1 MPGCLMRYSQHTL
14 FKLGL
19 FFLSS
24 SNDAGHL
31 LDRRRLEDRND
42 RQSHTEHL
50 RYPARQPHP
59 VQGVSAEFEEVVM
72 AADALY
78 MQQLTPDLR
87 QCALKL
93 PFRRLVP

>member
-1 MPGCLMRYSQHTL
+1 MPGCLMCYSQHTL

-59 VQGVSAEFEEVVM
+59 EQGVSAEIEEVVM
-72 AADALY
+72 AADALN
-78 MQQLTPDLR
+78 MQQLTFVL
-87 QCALKL
+87 CLCVL
-93 PFRRLVP
+93 LFSFRWFV